1 MLKKLILLIMV
12 LQSIA
17 FGRFSQSSAFLVED
31 RNLYCYIE
39 DKKSIE
45 EYKEGEIISA
55 NFAINYCSYNIETVE
70 HLKQKYQS
78 IDVLQK
84 EKKKKLDELAKDVAC
99 IFFYFLVG
107 LAILLI
113 IAVIILYF
121 VAKNHEN

>member
-1 MLKKLILLIMV
+1 MLKKLMLLILV

-17 FGRFSQSSAFLVED
+17 FGNFSQSSAFVVED

-39 DKKSIE
+39 DTKSIE
-45 EYKEGEIISA
+45 EYKECEILSA

-84 EKKKKLDELAKDVAC
+84 EKKEKLDELAKDVAL
-99 IFFYFLVG
+99 IFFYILVG
-107 LAILLI
+107 IAIFLI
-113 IAVIILYF
+113 IAVVVLYF
-121 VAKNHEN
+121 LTKIKK